1 MAATSDDDEMDS
13 LLLDFDHLH
22 KEYNHGVLQ
31 IQSLKAKYTAEE
43 KQREALEGTCTTLKK
58 DKEHLM
64 KLHTEMLNKFVE
76 QLEYRPKYQ
85 SMLVQLNKMK
95 EQILIKEK
103 EHETALENHKERHDM
118 EIGELQKQISYC
130 QTQLSV
136 KDAVIAQLQMEL
148 ADCEARTDALID
160 KLGLVERNAEAKY
173 QHDIE
178 DLRDKLQLELEA
190 KNKLQGTL
198 KNAQHESLVN
208 KMKYEEQL
216 RDSSSTRHIDM
227 FKQKLMKLRKE
238 NEDLK
243 RQLLPL
249 RQ

>member
-22 KEYNHGVLQ
+22 KEYNHGILQ
-31 IQSLKAKYTAEE
+31 IQSLKVKYTAEAKRSE
-43 KQREALEGTCTTLKK
+43 VLEGACTALKK
-58 DKEHLM
+58 DKEHLK
-64 KLHTEMLNKFVE
+64 KLHTEVLNKFVE
-76 QLEYRPKYQ
+76 QLEYRPRYQ
-85 SMLVQLNKMK
+85 SMLVELNKMK

-103 EHETALENHKERHDM
+103 EHKTALANNKERHEM
-118 EIGELQKQISYC
+118 EIGEMQKQISDF

-148 ADCEARTDALID
+148 ADCEARTDALIE

-173 QHDIE
+173 QHDIQ

-190 KNKLQGTL
+190 KNKLQDTV
-198 KNAQHESLVN
+198 KSAQHEFMVN
-208 KMKYEEQL
+208 RMKYEEQL

-243 RQLLPL
+243 RQLLPT